1 MKQNIRSINCTKTA
15 NRHEATTNRVGRSLL
30 TRALLLALLLVLG
43 SSVLLAQQS
52 NRSDEERFAAEM
64 AKAKWRETPMKFSY
78 PDCLGPSQL
87 YDDDVPALYHLYSW
101 HKVVLGYTEL
111 GSWAVSEGDYPGPK
125 YPILGAI
132 LVKNIT
138 YVHKGKGIYSGFT
151 TDGRV
156 FYMKCKPTEGGM
168 VTHLQVLAL
177 VYPKSFQKSLDILIN
192 QIANW

>member
-1 MKQNIRSINCTKTA
+1 MKQNIRSIHCTKTA
-15 NRHEATTNRVGRSLL
+15 NRHETTNRVGRSLL
-30 TRALLLALLLVLG
+30 TRALLLALLFVLG
-43 SSVLLAQQS
+43 ASVLLAQQS
-52 NRSDEERFAAEM
+52 NRSDEERFAVEM
-64 AKAKWRETPMKFSY
+64 AKAKWCETPMKFSY

-87 YDDDVPALYHLYSW
+87 YNDDVPALYHLYSW

-111 GSWAVSEGDYPGPK
+111 GSWAVSEDDYPGPK